1 MQTSKPTSIAKAI
14 RELEAYP
21 ETLNELTPLVHP
33 RLAQAVIDEIT
44 AAQRPCDTHETQRLA
59 QQLLG
64 FYPAREV
71 NDAKTY
77 VAGITA
83 LMAAYPIEFVKRV
96 CDPVTGLPSELKW
109 LPTLKEVKDAL
120 ELHRKRREK
129 ILLSAQWTI
138 REAARREAAR
148 LEEEEFQR
156 ARGTAEQ
163 RAARAHEILKNARL
177 NAL

>member
-1 MQTSKPTSIAKAI
+1 MQTRRPTSIAKAI

-21 ETLNELTPLVHP
+21 ENLTELTPLVHP
-33 RLAQAVIDEIT
+33 TLAQAVIDEIT
-44 AAQRPCDTHETQRLA
+44 ANQRPCDTRETQGYA
-59 QQLLG
+59 QRLLG

-77 VAGITA
+77 AAGITA
-83 LMAAYPIEFVKRV
+83 LLSAYPIEFVKRV

-120 ELHRKRREK
+120 EVHRKRREK

-138 REAARREAAR
+138 RESARREQAR

-156 ARGTAEQ
+156 NRGTAEQ
-163 RAARAHEILKNARL
+163 RAARAHEILRNARF
-177 NAL
+177 NAA